1 MVTPRVVEEVRNH
14 FGCPDLEGA
23 ELEDQVLELEHANE
37 FFPSHLFFF
46 QGGDGTAMTHWE
58 KRLFQDEAMT
68 GTVHTQD
75 PAYSRYFLRE
85 TGFFS
90 QKGALGAH
98 FSVIGNFL

>member
-23 ELEDQVLELEHANE
+23 ELEDQVLELEHAND
-37 FFPSHLFFF
+37 FFSVKLIFFF

-75 PAYSRYFLRE
+75 PAYSRYFF
-85 TGFFS
+85 T
-90 QKGALGAH
+90 
-98 FSVIGNFL
+98 